1 MAQELQPL
9 DRQVRPLRPVPPPSS
24 LPHGPD
30 PRYTDRYLYVPI
42 GGATHAAWATLV
54 VFTFVALWHDL
65 SLKLLTW
72 GWVISLFV
80 LPEMAARKF
89 VSYEE
94 VRPGPPPSFPLFP
107 SPAPLKY
114 EEGKHA
120 RLTSASFYFVFGGA
134 VRCPPMVPP
143 PRSVRRRPQ
152 RPHDDDSQPHRVR
165 DRDRGDVVHVG
176 PDDWELG
183 RSVLPFSLLFG
194 TTS

>member
-1 MAQELQPL
+1 MHGEQLLDVRVLAQLAQELQPL
-9 DRQVRPLRPVPPPSS
+9 DRQVRPLRPFPPPSS

-120 RLTSASFYFVFGGA
+120 RLTSASFYFVFWRGST
-134 VRCPPMVPP
+134 VPSHGTATSQ
-143 PRSVRRRPQ
+143 RSAA
-152 RPHDDDSQPHRVR
+152 S
-165 DRDRGDVVHVG
+165 
-176 PDDWELG
+176 
-183 RSVLPFSLLFG
+183 S
-194 TTS
+194 TSS